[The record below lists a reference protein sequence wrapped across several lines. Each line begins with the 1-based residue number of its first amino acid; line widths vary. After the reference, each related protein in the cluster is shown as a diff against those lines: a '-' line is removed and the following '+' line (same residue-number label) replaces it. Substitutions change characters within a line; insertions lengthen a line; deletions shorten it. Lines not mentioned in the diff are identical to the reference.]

1 MAQFVSATQLHKS
14 FDGQPAVNGFSLT
27 IDEGEIFGLLGPNGA
42 GKTTT
47 IRMLA
52 TVLAPDAGDAHIGGH
67 SIVSAP
73 REVRRIIG
81 LCPQDIALYED
92 MSARDNLLFF
102 GRMGGL
108 TLREARTRA
117 VECLETVNLTARA
130 DERVARFSGGM
141 KRRVNLAIA
150 LVNRPRL
157 LFLDEPTVGV
167 DPQSRASIYDTIRA
181 LAHGGTTVLYTT
193 HYIEEAE
200 NLCSRVAIIDAG
212 RIIALDTPEGL
223 HGLLPD
229 AERPTLED
237 VFLHLTGRTLRDV

>member
-1 MAQFVSATQLHKS
+1 MAFVSASNLRKS
-14 FDGQPAVNGFSLT
+14 YDGEPAVVDLDLDIFA
-27 IDEGEIFGLLGPNGA
+27 GEIFGLLGPNGA

-47 IRMLA
+47 IKMLA
-52 TVLAPDAGDAHIGGH
+52 TVLAPDSGDAEIGGY

-92 MSARDNLLFF
+92 MSARENLLFF
-102 GRMGGL
+102 GRMAGL
-108 TLREARTRA
+108 NAREARTRA
-117 VECLETVNLTARA
+117 VECLATVNLDARA
-130 DERVARFSGGM
+130 DERVHRFSGGM

-150 LVNRPRL
+150 LVNQPRL

-167 DPQSRASIYDTIRA
+167 DPQSRARIYDTIRA
-181 LAHGGTTVLYTT
+181 LAGEGTTVLYTT

-200 NLCSRVAIIDAG
+200 NLCNRVAIIDG
-212 RIIALDTPEGL
+212 GQIIAQDTPRGL
-223 HGLLPD
+223 HTLLPD
-229 AERPTLED
+229 TERPTLED